1 MVSEVDPSSS
11 ANLRAN
17 VQFACWRQN
26 VDRATW
32 PPLLARW
39 LTGNVAAGE
48 GGLRAALRFAETYL
62 LGDLD
67 LTHQQAELVARALH
81 RDVQELMF
89 ENWPAAEPGLILQ
102 QNIRRLLENSGVETK
117 AGLAKTLG
125 VSAATLSRWISGS
138 QVPDTRA
145 RRAIASLFGLRG
157 VDDLE
162 QTPVFLSYSPVTHAE
177 RVAWIQSRLVDM
189 SWVELRELFP
199 ALRRLCDPRN
209 SRR

>member
-1 MVSEVDPSSS
+1 M
-11 ANLRAN
+11 
-17 VQFACWRQN
+17 QFACWRQN
-26 VDRATW
+26 ADRATW
-32 PPLLARW
+32 PQLVAGW
-39 LTGNVAAGE
+39 LTGDVATGE
-48 GGLRAALRFAETYL
+48 DGLRAALRLAETYL

-67 LTHQQAELVARALH
+67 LTHQQAEAVARALH

-89 ENWPAAEPGLILQ
+89 ENWPAAEPGFILQ
-102 QNIRRLLENSGVETK
+102 QNIRRLLENSGAETK
-117 AGLAKTLG
+117 AELAKTLC

-157 VDDLE
+157 VEDLE

-199 ALRRLCDPRN
+199 ALRRLCDPRLA
-209 SRR
+209 R